1 MMRKAETDSDE
12 ESIVNCRFVV
22 YKLRSSRRLFQKYC
36 RGLSNIAKLHI
47 QSGRDYKTHLVVTFC
62 CFFGGNI
69 LSKLYVSLNNI
80 YGLPTPPA
88 NLHSHLFF
96 HPSHHHNLLRTLF
109 IETEAGG
116 IIFGKI
122 KQAQFQTKLGCTPHF
137 VPPNSELIF
146 FFSNCIAI
154 LKYVSSRESV
164 VQTSIFPRPPYC

>member
-1 MMRKAETDSDE
+1 MKNQL
-12 ESIVNCRFVV
+12 SIV
-22 YKLRSSRRLFQKYC
+22 
-36 RGLSNIAKLHI
+36 GLQSINYGLVIMVINIANLHI

-80 YGLPTPPA
+80 LNGLPTY
-88 NLHSHLFF
+88 HFY
-96 HPSHHHNLLRTLF
+96 PSHHHNLLRTLF

>member
-1 MMRKAETDSDE
+1 MGWE
-12 ESIVNCRFVV
+12 
-22 YKLRSSRRLFQKYC
+22 
-36 RGLSNIAKLHI
+36 GLQNTS
-47 QSGRDYKTHLVVTFC
+47 C
-62 CFFGGNI
+62 CDALLLFFGGIFFRNSMFPSIIYMDYQLLLLICI
-69 LSKLYVSLNNI
+69 LI
-80 YGLPTPPA
+80 
-88 NLHSHLFF
+88 FF
-96 HPSHHHNLLRTLF
+96 YPSHHHNLLRTLF